1 MGGCFEPCRVVR
13 KEKQLKT
20 SLAFSTLFIPVSLV
34 IKLKIHVP
42 FRLMSVLST
51 RVCILE
57 LLWSAPLEIWGA
69 LALSLVTFLSAI
81 PLWSPRGSAVLRGWW
96 CQQWARRGPGTPQA
110 ADAAHPWDC
119 RGHLRCRSPGAA
131 DS

>member
-1 MGGCFEPCRVVR
+1 MGGCFEPCRVVC

-20 SLAFSTLFIPVSLV
+20 SLAFSTLFIPVRLV

-69 LALSLVTFLSAI
+69 LALSLVAFLSAI
-81 PLWSPRGSAVLRGWW
+81 PQYLLCGHRGV
-96 CQQWARRGPGTPQA
+96 Q
-110 ADAAHPWDC
+110 
-119 RGHLRCRSPGAA
+119 RC
-131 DS
+131 